1 MNKWGISTRNIVKAR
16 EKALTKSKDQSIK
29 ESFQV
34 ASTEENENE
43 DRSKQEDIAE
53 DGAEGKEDF
62 FTNLGSKLEQL
73 DNNIKRVSNDLYR
86 FK

>member
-1 MNKWGISTRNIVKAR
+1 MKKWGISTRNIVKAR
-16 EKALTKSKDQSIK
+16 EKALAKCKDQSIK

-34 ASTEENENE
+34 ASSEENESE

-53 DGAEGKEDF
+53 DRAEGKKDF